1 MQMFGSMCQPY
12 QNSVMAARVAIVVWA
27 RIGNG
32 RHSGSSVESA
42 TVSDSIVVGE
52 RDSVLI
58 VPISWLSRRCSL
70 LSSGGSGGLTRNFGY
85 SVDSVVR
92 IVAVVIGKM
101 VEDRSSVV
109 LVVVVDKLHSTF
121 SKVEIK
127 ADNRSQKF
135 DESALMS
142 CMKPGNCPR

>member
-1 MQMFGSMCQPY
+1 MGRCANLIKTPSWQHGLQSSFGHGS
-12 QNSVMAARVAIVVWA
+12 
-27 RIGNG
+27 GHG

-42 TVSDSIVVGE
+42 TVFDSIVVGE
-52 RDSVLI
+52 RDSVFI
-58 VPISWLSRRCSL
+58 VADKVDSVVVVVGSAVVVVEGSL
-70 LSSGGSGGLTRNFGY
+70 VTLDT
-85 SVDSVVR
+85 SVDSVVK
-92 IVAVVIGKM
+92 IVAVVIGRV

-135 DESALMS
+135 DESELMS